1 MLEHLV
7 AHCRGVAGG
16 DDRRG
21 QDEPDPPAVGPGE
34 THRQREE
41 LDGGVRVGTTAVRRA
56 AAPCRCGGE
65 LREER
70 RVADDDVEPARRPAC
85 PERIPD
91 QQGGVG
97 AERASSSV
105 HGGTVDVDA
114 GQHRSAARSLDS
126 GGGGGEES
134 AIAAGGIE
142 DRDRR
147 TRRRP
152 PDQRVE
158 HLVEDPGDELG
169 RRVPGAEQ
177 LSCRRTRRLLQVRC
191 DVAVPARAA
200 VAVPAEGAGAAM
212 ATSWR
217 IPALHGAFARRV
229 ADTATERAHAT
240 EVNRGERCVCAPGC
254 GYRNRARTRHRG
266 EPRRTG
272 LGDVGQLRR
281 RVAARDR
288 GDRRNEPFPLVHT

>member
-1 MLEHLV
+1 M

-21 QDEPDPPAVGPGE
+21 QDEPDPPAVGPCE

-41 LDGGVRVGTTAVRRA
+41 LDGGVRIGTTAVRRA
-56 AAPCRCGGE
+56 TAPCRCGGE
-65 LREER
+65 LREEG
-70 RVADDDVEPARRPAC
+70 RVADDDVEPARRPAR

-97 AERASSSV
+97 AERASSGV
-105 HGGTVDVDA
+105 HGSTVDVDA
-114 GQHRSAARSLDS
+114 GQHRSAAGSLDS
-126 GGGGGEES
+126 GGRSGEES

-177 LSCRRTRRLLQVRC
+177 LSRRRRRLCGRRRRR
-191 DVAVPARAA
+191 PARAA
-200 VAVPAEGAGAAM
+200 VTVRRARSPFLQGARSPSRRRGRARPWRHRDRMPAG
-212 ATSWR
+212 
-217 IPALHGAFARRV
+217 PC
-229 ADTATERAHAT
+229 
-240 EVNRGERCVCAPGC
+240 CVCARSC
-254 GYRNRARTRHRG
+254 G
-266 EPRRTG
+266 
-272 LGDVGQLRR
+272 
-281 RVAARDR
+281 
-288 GDRRNEPFPLVHT
+288 